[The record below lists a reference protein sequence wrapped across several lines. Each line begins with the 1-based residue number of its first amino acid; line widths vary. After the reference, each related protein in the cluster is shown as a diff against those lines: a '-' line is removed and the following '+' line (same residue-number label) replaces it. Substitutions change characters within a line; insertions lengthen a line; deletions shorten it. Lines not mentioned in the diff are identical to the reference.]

1 VLLSARPFRVGDR
14 IRLQAGPLAG
24 QIEGTVVSLGLLY
37 TTLANGEDR
46 IMVPNNVVLSSAVV
60 PLREPA
66 AVDLRAR
73 LDADVKPTKI
83 EELLEDRVTVA
94 TRHDP
99 HIDLEE
105 FDGEEVV
112 VRVSVTPVD
121 SDAGAQLADEV
132 LGVLGEVARDEEPV
146 AS

>member
-1 VLLSARPFRVGDR
+1 
-14 IRLQAGPLAG
+14 
-24 QIEGTVVSLGLLY
+24 
-37 TTLANGEDR
+37 
-46 IMVPNNVVLSSAVV
+46 V

-83 EELLEDRVTVA
+83 EELLENRVTVA

-99 HIDLEE
+99 QIDLEE

-112 VRVSVTPVD
+112 VRVSATPVD
-121 SDAGAQLADEV
+121 SDEGAQLADEV